1 MAAGLHWFLKYACN
15 SSVSWSVTG
24 GHNIDSSAFT
34 PEALERMEQQEGMHR
49 KRSVPWHYYQN
60 VVTPRSKLP
69 CEDSPNRP
77 CNYSTEVRGAHHFV
91 MILGLALHGCQS

>member
-60 VVTPRSKLP
+60 VVTPRSELP

-77 CNYSTEVRGAHHFV
+77 CNYSTEGRGAHHFV
-91 MILGLALHGCQS
+91 MTLGLALHGCQS